1 MKNKIKAII
10 LVLIS
15 VLNAFIMIFNTNTL
29 KAEGENMTSPIIWY
43 DFKDENNYA
52 KDKVGN
58 EDLIIYGDASNVVKG
73 DKGISFKN
81 NTMYAKSISDKND
94 FSDYLSSFTISLFF
108 KPTSDASTSRILCT
122 GNYQKLDGFALFLIK
137 NENGLYLVPDI
148 NTTSGI
154 NGASDGHF
162 KYWFLIENVNE
173 WQHFAVSVN
182 AKTNNIIYYLNGKEV
197 ANFNNEV
204 LMKNNDQA
212 FSLFGITHTNGGG
225 HTDFYNGFLDDVR
238 IYDFALTSSQLNKI
252 KQGALTDLNINA
264 ETLSKVEIENSE
276 NLVVNSILK
285 GEFIYKNLP
294 KKAIVYSSNN
304 NTEIVDILWSSYNN
318 SGNKGKAYGY
328 ILNSSF
334 INDKGLLVSVDY
346 QISSDAEL
354 PLIMSPVFTNNMVLQ
369 RGTCRIFGMAGNT
382 FVTAELVGQDK
393 KMIEVNNES
402 FEIELNLKESIVP
415 TQLIITTT
423 NDEKIVYDNV
433 LVGEVWYCSGQ
444 SNMDF
449 NVFQTSGDTLNKL
462 KQANYEN
469 IRFMKRSMYSSFEP
483 IDIYTDKWL
492 EAKEYNDVLYMSA
505 FATSFALNLKENL
518 KNQEG
523 KDVPIGI
530 ISAAIGGSGI
540 EQWLSKET
548 IKDVGS
554 RINNNEGKYDTE
566 YYYGMNYS
574 VRNTSIRGVLWY
586 QGEDNAF
593 YPAMYK
599 NQLKGYVKD
608 MKVLFNND
616 DLAFIIAQLPQYDI
630 NEWVEFRK
638 AQWEVSEEVE
648 NLYVCCGIDLGEY
661 HDIHPQKDKYV
672 FATRAAGIASKYVYN
687 DKEASGVSPY
697 PTSITYKNNKITIKV
712 SNNDSLKTKYKGEI
726 DGFEVLVDGKWA
738 KANATI
744 LNNSIIL
751 DGFTGKVSRVR
762 YFNLANTSKYDSK
775 GGFNYIYNKFDLPL
789 APFNLAVAATKY
801 KVNVSSLHGSMSTA
815 NEFYVEEGKDVTIK
829 VDVENGYRIKS
840 VIQDGK
846 EIFINGNMFTT
857 FKINSDS
864 KITINYEKIKN
875 DTKFNIEVIND
886 NNCGEVKLS
895 QNEFSSNESII
906 GIINVKGNFEIDY
919 VMVNGNVIEINDN
932 TFVLNNANTNLTIKI
947 VYKDVNNSKQG
958 CKGFINPQLYL
969 LAVAFLICLKR
980 KEIKTL

>member
-29 KAEGENMTSPIIWY
+29 KAEGENVTSPIIWY
-43 DFKDENNYA
+43 DFNDEANYG

-58 EDLIIYGDASNVVKG
+58 ENLIIYGDANNIVKG

-122 GNYQKLDGFALFLIK
+122 GNYQKLDGFVLFLIK

-154 NGASDGHF
+154 NGVSDGHF

-182 AKTNNIIYYLNGKEV
+182 SKTNKIIYYLNGNEV

-204 LMKNNDQA
+204 LMKNTDQA

-238 IYDFALTSSQLNKI
+238 IYDFAMNSTQLSKI
-252 KQGALTDLNINA
+252 KQGTLTDLNINE
-264 ETLSKVEIENSE
+264 ETISKIEIEDANDIV
-276 NLVVNSILK
+276 LNSILK
-285 GEFIYKNLP
+285 DEFVYRQLP
-294 KKAIVYSSNN
+294 KKAIIYSSNN
-304 NTEIVDILWSSYNN
+304 NKKEADILWSSYKNEI
-318 SGNKGKAYGY
+318 NKGKAYGY
-328 ILNSSF
+328 ILNSPF
-334 INDKGLLVSVDY
+334 INDKGLLVSVEY
-346 QISSDAEL
+346 KISNDAEL

-369 RGTCRIFGMAGNT
+369 RGTCRVFGMAGNT
-382 FVTAELVGQDK
+382 SVTVELVGQDK
-393 KMIEVNNES
+393 KTVDVKNTT

-415 TQLIITTT
+415 TQLIITTL

-462 KQANYEN
+462 KEANYEN

-492 EAKEYNDVLYMSA
+492 DAKNFNDVLYMSA
-505 FATSFALNLKENL
+505 FASSFALNLKENL

-523 KDVPIGI
+523 KDVPVGI

-548 IKDVGS
+548 IKEVGS

-574 VRNTSIRGVLWY
+574 VRNTSIRGILWY

-593 YPAMYK
+593 YPSMYK
-599 NQLKGYVKD
+599 KQLKGYVKD
-608 MKVLFNND
+608 MKAIFNND

-630 NEWVEFRK
+630 NEWVEFRQ
-638 AQWEVSEEVE
+638 AQWEASEEIE

-661 HDIHPQKDKYV
+661 HDIHPQKDKYL
-672 FATRAAGIASKYVYN
+672 FATRAAQIASKYVYN
-687 DKEASGVSPY
+687 DKDASGVSPY

-712 SNNDSLKTKYKGEI
+712 SNGLELKSKYKGEI
-726 DGFEVLVDGKWA
+726 DGFEVLVDGKWMNV
-738 KANATI
+738 KATI
-744 LNNSIIL
+744 LNNSIVL
-751 DGFTGKVSRVR
+751 DGFNGKASKVR
-762 YFNLANTSKYDSK
+762 YFNLANTSKYDNK

-789 APFNLAVAATKY
+789 APFNLAVEATKY
-801 KVNVSSLHGSMSTA
+801 KVNVSSLHGNVSTT
-815 NEFYVEEGKDVTIK
+815 NEFYVEEGKDATIK
-829 VDVENGYRIKS
+829 IDVESGYKIKS

-846 EIFINGNMFTT
+846 EIFINGNIFTT
-857 FKINSDS
+857 FKINNDS
-864 KITINYEKIKN
+864 NIIINYEKVKSDN
-875 DTKFNIEVIND
+875 RFNIEVIND
-886 NNCGEVKLS
+886 NSCGELKLS
-895 QNEFSSNESII
+895 QNEFASNESII
-906 GIINVKGNFEIDY
+906 GLINVKENYEIDY
-919 VMVNGNVIEINDN
+919 VLVNGNVIEVNNN
-932 TFVLNNANTNLTIKI
+932 TFVLNNANTNLTIKV
-947 VYKDVNNSKQG
+947 VYKEVNNKQG
-958 CKGFINPQLYL
+958 CKGFINPQIYL